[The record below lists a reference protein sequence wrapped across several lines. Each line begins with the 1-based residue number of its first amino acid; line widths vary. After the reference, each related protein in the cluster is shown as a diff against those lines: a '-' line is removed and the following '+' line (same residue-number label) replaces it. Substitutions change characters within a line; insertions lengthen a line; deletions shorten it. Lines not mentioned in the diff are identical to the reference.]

1 MHYPLRLLLSAP
13 PSVRLQPETFVYVA
27 AVEAQDGQALEPS
40 VVTAL
45 DAFVVG
51 CKADGIWNAIKASC
65 ILAGARTLSGAL
77 VPLVGTAPTNFNF
90 VSGDYDRKTGLVGNG
105 TTKYL
110 DSNRNSNADPQN
122 SSHVSVWLNTAG
134 TPSSST
140 QVYAGANSV
149 TTGGVTL
156 GIASSQLFSR
166 NRNASAIV
174 FGTSIATGLFGSSRS
189 ESATYITRDSG
200 ANTTRTQTSQAPA
213 SASMHIFG
221 ESAGSSFRSNA
232 RIAFYS
238 IGESLDL
245 ALLDA
250 RVTTLINAIGAAIP

>member
-1 MHYPLRLLLSAP
+1 MHYPLRLLLGAP
-13 PSVRLQPETFVYVA
+13 PWITEPDARDFIQR
-27 AVEAQDGQALEPS
+27 VEAADGAALEDGIKLAY
-40 VVTAL
+40 V
-45 DAFVVG
+45 DFIRG
-51 CKADGIWNAIKASC
+51 CKADGTWNAIKASC
-65 ILAGARTLSGAL
+65 ILAGAQTLSGAL

-90 VSGDYDRKTGLVGNG
+90 VSGDYNRKTGLLGNG
-105 TTKYL
+105 STKYL
-110 DSNRNSNADPQN
+110 DSNRNSNADPQD
-122 SSHVSVWLNTAG
+122 SYSVSVWLNTAG
-134 TPSSST
+134 TPSNVT
-140 QVYAGANSV
+140 QVYL
-149 TTGGVTL
+149 GGSSASGGTSL

-166 NRNASAIV
+166 NRNSGFIL
-174 FGTSIATGLFGSSRS
+174 FGTSIATGFFGSSRS

-213 SASMHIFG
+213 SAATHIFA
-221 ESAGSSFRSNA
+221 ESAGTPFRSNA